1 MTGVVIAGLGVAQP
15 GDGERLSHAEL
26 LYRATRAALDDAGLE
41 RDAITAAV
49 TSTYDY
55 VEGRPLS
62 NQFTLDSIGG
72 VMKPCDL
79 RVGDDGLHA
88 LAAGVVSALADPGG
102 VVVVGSVLMGRT
114 EHVHE
119 TDRGMQEISYE
130 PVYLRPIIAGVP
142 HPEAMGFG
150 LRARQYLDAHGGRDE
165 DLARLVSRRSA
176 MDGAERSIDQILGSP
191 AIGGPLHEL
200 HRAPPADLAAAM
212 ILSTAPPS
220 GEVRARVRG
229 VGWAAVDGMLGYRN
243 LAEDEA
249 SAVAAGDAYSAAGI
263 DDPAAQIDRAEIY
276 NVYGIDEV
284 LATEA
289 LGLAPTGAALEH
301 LLDQPSAVNPTGGPQ
316 AHGFARGPSS
326 LAHIAWAI
334 QEMRGSSERV
344 LAAQGW
350 TGCLAC
356 SSAVA
361 VMEVES

>member
-1 MTGVVIAGLGVAQP
+1 MTGVVIAGAGVAQP
-15 GDGERLSHAEL
+15 GSGERLSHAEL
-26 LYRATRAALDDAGLE
+26 LYRATRAALTDARLE

-88 LAAGVVSALADPGG
+88 LAAGVVSALAEPGG
-102 VVVVGSVLMGRT
+102 VVVVASVLMGKT
-114 EHVHE
+114 EHVDE
-119 TDRGMQEISYE
+119 TVRGVQELSYE
-130 PVYLRPIIAGVP
+130 PVYLRPVIAGAP
-142 HPEAMGFG
+142 HPEAIGFG
-150 LRARQYLDAHGGRDE
+150 LRARQYLNAHGGRDE

-176 MDGAERSIDQILGSP
+176 GDGAERTVQEILDSP
-191 AIGGPLHEL
+191 AVAGPLHEL
-200 HRAPPADLAAAM
+200 HRAAPADLAAAM
-212 ILSTAPPS
+212 ILSTDPTS
-220 GEVRARVRG
+220 GEVRARIRG

-249 SAVAAGDAYSAAGI
+249 SARAAREAYRAAGI
-263 DDPAAQIDRAEIY
+263 EDPTAEIDRAEVY

-289 LGLAPTGAALEH
+289 LGLAPAGGALER
-301 LLDQPSAVNPTGGPQ
+301 LLDDAAASVNPTGGPQ
-316 AHGFARGPSS
+316 AHGFARGPTS
-326 LAHIAWAI
+326 LAHVAWAL
-334 QEMRGSSERV
+334 QEMREGSDRV

-350 TGCLAC
+350 TGCVAC
-356 SSAVA
+356 SAAVA
-361 VMEVES
+361 VMEVT